1 MFEKKRFVIS
11 QCDEQTMMSVE
22 SNNRNCK
29 AISKCV
35 SLCLASCSFVQTDKE
50 KKNKSRTKIDQ
61 RHKDFLPR
69 ILSSRSLN
77 SGIKTDLALPATF

>member
-1 MFEKKRFVIS
+1 MSK
-11 QCDEQTMMSVE
+11 TMMRVE

-50 KKNKSRTKIDQ
+50 KKTNHVQKSINDI
-61 RHKDFLPR
+61 R
-69 ILSSRSLN
+69 ISFREFYQV
-77 SGIKTDLALPATF
+77 DR